1 MTILIRHVFEDDKK
15 QANRYRL
22 DNQYRDGKVGQRVK
36 RGARTLTVRRSKELS
51 LLSKNS
57 LSPTLWTTTS
67 QPYTDRGAHMS
78 VAKMASVAKTVP
90 ASSFASR
97 L

>member
-1 MTILIRHVFEDDKK
+1 MEKLGTGLRRKLRK
-15 QANRYRL
+15 
-22 DNQYRDGKVGQRVK
+22 
-36 RGARTLTVRRSKELS
+36 LTVRRSKELS

-97 L
+97 LQKETRRLLDLVARE